1 MTAILESPPGVIH
14 LGLIAKELS
23 FTESQVR
30 NVVALLDDGN
40 TVPFITRYRKEQTGD
55 LDEEQIRAIEKR
67 VNLLRQLAEKADTI
81 LRQIDS
87 QGKLTPQLRSQ
98 IEAADTLKRLDDL
111 YLPYRPKRR
120 SRAETAREKG
130 LEPLA
135 DLIMLGEADSI
146 PIAKAAAA
154 FVS

>member
-1 MTAILESPPGVIH
+1 MTAVIESPTGVIN
-14 LGLIAKELS
+14 LAPVAKELS
-23 FTESQVR
+23 FTETQVR

-40 TVPFITRYRKEQTGD
+40 TVPFITRYRKEQTDG

-67 VNLLRQLAEKADTI
+67 VTLLRQLAEKADTI
-81 LRQIDS
+81 LRQIES
-87 QGKLTPQLRSQ
+87 QGKLTPTLRSQ
-98 IEAADTLKRLDDL
+98 IKTADTLKRLDDL

-135 DLIMLGEADSI
+135 DMIM
-146 PIAKAAAA
+146 
-154 FVS
+154 